1 MVAPDID
8 WNTIAFVAF
17 DVDGTLYDQR
27 RLRLRM
33 AAEIG
38 WHALARRSLATV
50 RVLKI
55 YRERREA
62 HGEAETPDFEPRL
75 LQDAASATGT
85 TPQAVAALV
94 EQWMLRRPLR
104 HLAACRYAGVQELF
118 TGLRRA
124 GKTVGVL
131 SDYPAQDK
139 LAALG
144 LAADHVVWAGQD
156 GVQRLKPHPRGLEVL
171 MAQAGATPDNT
182 VLIGDRAERDGAV
195 ALRAGTQALILHRKL
210 QPGFRTV
217 ASYADPLFAP
227 VLA

>member
-1 MVAPDID
+1 
-8 WNTIAFVAF
+8 
-17 DVDGTLYDQR
+17 
-27 RLRLRM
+27 
-33 AAEIG
+33 
-38 WHALARRSLATV
+38 
-50 RVLKI
+50 
-55 YRERREA
+55 
-62 HGEAETPDFEPRL
+62 
-75 LQDAASATGT
+75 
-85 TPQAVAALV
+85 
-94 EQWMLRRPLR
+94 MLRRPLR

-144 LAADHVVWAGQD
+144 LASDHVVWAGQD